1 MRPFDQL
8 LRNLRILRSSTP
20 WREFVFFP
28 GRTTDKKK
36 RTDDGSQPTFA
47 NLKSLR
53 IRTKMA
59 GARLY
64 TSFFGGA
71 TQQKKRFCKVN
82 LFFMSQNVFFLCG
95 GGGVFIPKKKGSTK
109 NTKNTPRV
117 EVIAPPPGR
126 SGPPSDHA
134 LFSGVRGAHQPRP
147 TLVKYGARRLL
158 GGWIIPGWDVSK
170 WFITMVSI

>member
-36 RTDDGSQPTFA
+36 TDGRRVPTNVCKSEKSSNPNKNGRCATLHFFFWGGHTTKKTILQSQPLFYE
-47 NLKSLR
+47 S
-53 IRTKMA
+53 
-59 GARLY
+59 
-64 TSFFGGA
+64 
-71 TQQKKRFCKVN
+71 KR
-82 LFFMSQNVFFLCG
+82 LFFCVG

-158 GGWIIPGWDVSK
+158 GG
-170 WFITMVSI
+170 